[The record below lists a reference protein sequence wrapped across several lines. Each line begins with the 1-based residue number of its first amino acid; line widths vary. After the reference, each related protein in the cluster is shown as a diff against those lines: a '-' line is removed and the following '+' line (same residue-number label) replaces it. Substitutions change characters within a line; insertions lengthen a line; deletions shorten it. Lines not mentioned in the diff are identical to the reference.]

1 MNANLSCVQAM
12 GENVLGAI
20 PEIAR
25 TLARHEVKPEAE
37 YNAPAVYFDLFG
49 LYMVRKLRQ
58 TRFWKLCVLL
68 CCYCACSCCR
78 CRLALLYIVHAPA
91 NFSAE
96 FQSVFRAGGLLPE
109 GGQDA
114 SQHTG
119 ACCACQTQLSVT
131 QGMPSCSERTPIT

>member
-1 MNANLSCVQAM
+1 MSCVQAM
-12 GENVLGAI
+12 GENVVGAI

-58 TRFWKLCVLL
+58 TRFWKLCILL

-78 CRLALLYIVHAPA
+78 CRLALL
-91 NFSAE
+91 
-96 FQSVFRAGGLLPE
+96 
-109 GGQDA
+109 
-114 SQHTG
+114 
-119 ACCACQTQLSVT
+119 
-131 QGMPSCSERTPIT
+131 